1 MTPSTLVLTALAQ
14 LDAQLQTD
22 DAFCGYTPDADGT
35 AQLLDELWDMYL
47 AFHPDSRAER
57 PEELVECWYESFYAE
72 QAA

>member
-35 AQLLDELWDMYL
+35 TQLLADLWSIYE
-47 AFHPDSRAER
+47 AFLPDSRAET
-57 PEELVECWYESFYAE
+57 PEELVNSWYEDFYAE